1 MTFTG
6 FPAEAIDWF
15 HGIEANNTRPW
26 FQEHRAM
33 YDRAVRHPLES
44 LLEDVS
50 AEFGEAKVFRPNRDT
65 RFSADK
71 SPYKTS
77 AAASIPAPGG
87 GYYLSLSADGLM
99 AGAGMYMM
107 DAEQLTRFREAV
119 DAARTGNALVGM
131 LEKLHA
137 DGYEAGGHDELK
149 SAPRGYAKDHPR
161 VDLLRMKGLVVWK
174 EHPVRKWLQ
183 TPAAKERVVDVWR
196 AAGPVLAWL
205 GRNVDR

>member
-1 MTFTG
+1 MTFSG
-6 FPAEAIDWF
+6 FPAEAIEWF

-26 FQEHRAM
+26 FQEHRPM
-33 YDRAVRHPLES
+33 YDRTVRQPLES

-50 AEFGEAKVFRPNRDT
+50 GEFGEAKVFRPNRDT

-71 SPYKTS
+71 SPYKTN
-77 AAASIPAPGG
+77 AAASIPATGG

-99 AGAGMYMM
+99 AGAGMYVM
-107 DAEQLTRFREAV
+107 DGEQLARFREAV
-119 DAARTGNALVGM
+119 AAGRTGNALAAM

-174 EHPVRKWLQ
+174 QHAVRKWLQ
-183 TPAAKERVVDVWR
+183 TPVAKDRVVEVWR

-205 GRNVDR
+205 GRNVGA